1 MKIGVTL
8 PNTDIRSNFEWCA
21 ENGIT
26 TCQVYTP
33 DFIKTPELEIKAALA
48 DTGMD
53 ITSLIAEGGGG
64 AHVYD
69 FYAGPLTLGIIP
81 VTFRASRIGAI
92 IESGRI
98 AQKLGVRDVCGH
110 MGFVPENPN
119 DPNYNELVQNLRYIT
134 AEYKTM
140 GLRINM
146 ETGQETPITLWRLIN
161 DVGADNLGLNFDPA
175 NLLMYGKANP
185 CDALDIVG
193 KYINGVH
200 AKDGEYPTNGRVLG
214 VEKPLGEG
222 RVNFPVFIK
231 KLRAVGYDGA
241 LTIERE
247 ISGPKQ
253 RKDIIHAKDL
263 LLSIL
268 EYQTRVD

>member
-8 PNTDIRSNFEWCA
+8 PGADIGANFEWCA
-21 ENGIT
+21 KNGIT
-26 TCQVYTP
+26 TCQLYTP
-33 DFIKTPELEIKAALA
+33 DFAQATEREIKTALS
-48 DTGMD
+48 DTGME

-64 AHVYD
+64 THVYD
-69 FYAGPLTLGIIP
+69 FYAGPLTLGIMP
-81 VTFRASRIGAI
+81 VTFRASRIAAL
-92 IESGRI
+92 IEGGRI

-134 AEYKTM
+134 AEYRSM

-185 CDALDIVG
+185 CDAIDIVG

-200 AKDGEYPTNGRVLG
+200 AKDGEYPTNGRDLG
-214 VEKPLGEG
+214 VEKPLGMG
-222 RVNFPVFIK
+222 RVNFPIFIK
-231 KLRAVGYDGA
+231 KLREAGYDGA

-247 ISGPKQ
+247 ISGPDQ
-253 RKDIIHAKDL
+253 RKDIVHAKDL

-268 EYQTRVD
+268 EYQKG